1 MCKNWTTFAKT
12 GRPWGNTQI
21 KDQHQAPWMLD
32 GSLEPSC
39 SPRAHSRRARCSSEK
54 RARHHRNDH
63 LRGERESRGGGQR
76 GHCDG
81 GRVGVSSGRRG
92 VRRGGCLGAWQRVER
107 FHHLVGRR
115 EGAKDCGGVGMYE
128 CGMTGAEEEGERF
141 CASRRR
147 ARACTRALGRGRPS
161 PTPTPHA
168 QHSTPRGGAHLRP
181 AW

>member
-1 MCKNWTTFAKT
+1 MCKNGTTFAKT

-63 LRGERESRGGGQR
+63 LRGERESRGDGQR

-115 EGAKDCGGVGMYE
+115 EGAKDCGRVGMYE

-147 ARACTRALGRGRPS
+147 ARACTRALGRGRP
-161 PTPTPHA
+161 
-168 QHSTPRGGAHLRP
+168 
-181 AW
+181 